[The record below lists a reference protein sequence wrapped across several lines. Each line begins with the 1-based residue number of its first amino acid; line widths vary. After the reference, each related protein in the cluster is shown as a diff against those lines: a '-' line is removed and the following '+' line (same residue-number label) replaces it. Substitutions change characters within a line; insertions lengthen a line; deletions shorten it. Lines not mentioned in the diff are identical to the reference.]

1 MGRGVWCVVCG
12 VWAWGVG
19 RGAWVVREDARH
31 LRVLVEVGEER
42 SRVLLCEA
50 QVGVADE
57 LGPAE
62 AVGAVGVAGLAGGG
76 EEEHRLRVLVPGC
89 SGAVESTLARGYG
102 TWAPPPLS
110 PATPLSRTP
119 LSRHPSLPPPLSPA
133 TPLSRTPLSRMHAA
147 ARGAPPRHCGSP
159 RASGWASAAV
169 DGRSG
174 CEHGLRARALV

>member
-19 RGAWVVREDARH
+19 RGAWVVREDARR

-119 LSRHPSLPPPLSPA
+119 LSRHPSLP
-133 TPLSRTPLSRMHAA
+133 H
-147 ARGAPPRHCGSP
+147 ARGGARRSSQALRLATSKRLGLCRG
-159 RASGWASAAV
+159 GWAV
-169 DGRSG
+169 
-174 CEHGLRARALV
+174 GLRARATSTGPRVVACRGAARR